1 MNKPTA
7 IKRFVMT
14 IIFVIIG
21 FVLTFCQFNIPFTN
35 YTYNGFINSIKL
47 GLDLKGG
54 VLAVYEATALD
65 DSEISFDD
73 ALEATR
79 TRIYNMI
86 TEDYSEAQVSIQQG
100 NRIRV
105 EVPDVSDPEE
115 IFDSIGKP
123 AKLEFKLE
131 NSADAEAIL
140 TGSNIED
147 VYASYN
153 SQDGEW
159 GVTVKFDAE
168 GAKIFGE
175 VTSAH
180 IDESL
185 YIFVNNELISSPNI
199 KEAITGGTTFI
210 SGSENE
216 KAAEQFATQIMSG
229 TFSVE
234 LSLLENSV
242 ISATLGEDALKYSII
257 AGVIGLILIFAYMI
271 WRYKMMGVIASS
283 SLCVYVLLMMFFLQ
297 AIPGIQ
303 LTLAGVAGI
312 ILSIGMAIDGNIIVF
327 ERIKEEYASG
337 KRIQSA
343 IKSGFRKATPSIL
356 DSNIT
361 TIIAAIILWIFG
373 TGSIQGFA
381 ITLLIGLVL
390 SVFTSLVLTRGFM
403 ALYYP
408 FNSTKAEHYSLSR
421 EVITDAK

>member
-7 IKRFVMT
+7 IKRFVLT
-14 IIFVIIG
+14 IVFVLIG

-35 YTYNGFINSIKL
+35 YTYNGFLNSIKL

-54 VLAVYEATALD
+54 VLAVYEATEQEGA
-65 DSEISFDD
+65 EISFDD

-79 TRIYNMI
+79 TRIYNLI
-86 TEDYSEAQVSIQQG
+86 TEDYTEAQVSIQQG

-123 AKLEFKLE
+123 AKLEFKIE
-131 NSADAEAIL
+131 NSTEAEAVL
-140 TGSNIED
+140 TGSHIQN

-159 GVTVKFDAE
+159 GVTVVFDPE
-168 GAKIFGE
+168 GKKIFAD

-180 IDESL
+180 VDDQL
-185 YIFVNNELISSPNI
+185 YIFVNNELISSPTI

-210 SGSENE
+210 SGSYTQ
-216 KAAEQFATQIMSG
+216 KSAEQFATQIMSG
-229 TFSVE
+229 TFSVN
-234 LSLLENSV
+234 LTLLENSV
-242 ISATLGEDALKYSII
+242 ISATLGENALHYAII
-257 AGVIGLILIFAYMI
+257 ASIIGLILIFAFMI
-271 WRYKMMGVIASS
+271 WRYRMMGVIASCA
-283 SLCVYVLLMMFFLQ
+283 LCVYVLLMLFFLQ
-297 AIPGIQ
+297 AIPGVQ

-312 ILSIGMAIDGNIIVF
+312 ILSIGMAIDGNVIVF
-327 ERIKEEYASG
+327 ERIMEEYCTG
-337 KRIQSA
+337 KRIQGA
-343 IKSGFRKATPSIL
+343 IKSGFRRATPSIL

-390 SVFTSLVLTRGFM
+390 SVFTSLVLTRAFL

-408 FNSTKAEHYSLSR
+408 FNSTKASHYNLSR
-421 EVITDAK
+421 EVTVDAK